1 MIKIFEPKLDASSCR
16 GIILKLKGDGNRYNL
31 LEEMLNGRELRGNR
45 YKFSRIDI

>member
-1 MIKIFEPKLDASSCR
+1 MIKIFEPKLDA
-16 GIILKLKGDGNRYNL
+16 LKGDGNRYNL